1 MTTAILIIAALADA
15 YTSHRL
21 FKRGGVELNPL
32 VKSLFGR
39 RPSFGAMLAVKAVA
53 TAVVAVYGTPIMQL
67 IAAAVW
73 AAAAAWNWRI
83 AKKLSK

>member
-1 MTTAILIIAALADA
+1 MTLPVILLIAAALADA

-32 VKSLFGR
+32 VSRLFGK

-53 TAVVAVYGTPIMQL
+53 CGVIAYLGTPTMIL
-67 IAAAVW
+67 V
-73 AAAAAWNWRI
+73 AAAAWALVALLNLRR
-83 AKKLSK
+83 

>member
-1 MTTAILIIAALADA
+1 MTLPILLLIVAALADA

-39 RPSFGAMLAVKAVA
+39 RPSFGAMLAVKAAA
-53 TAVVAVYGTPIMQL
+53 TAVVAVYGTPTMQL
-67 IAAAVW
+67 AGAALW
-73 AAAAAWNWRI
+73 AAAAAWNWRQ
-83 AKKLSK
+83 A